1 MTSWQIRKVFSL
13 KISKHQRRAWFES
26 LHEIWNPFTCQKVSR
41 KKRPCLRPGAP
52 YQILP
57 SARHREG
64 AEGRGSFGGI
74 FIFSQ
79 FSGQIYSA
87 GIWSSTEAEYLMGGS
102 SRLIGL
108 GALDLSALS
117 QQHLD
122 TTVAVPYENDG
133 I

>member
-1 MTSWQIRKVFSL
+1 MKSGIPLPAKKS
-13 KISKHQRRAWFES
+13 RARS
-26 LHEIWNPFTCQKVSR
+26 G
-41 KKRPCLRPGAP
+41 PCLRPGAP

-122 TTVAVPYENDG
+122 TTVAVPYEKDG
-133 I
+133 TSEIWSLLSNEDLYGS